1 MDLDN
6 LGTSL
11 GATATG
17 AAAGSSFGPWGS
29 IIGAGIGAAS
39 SLFGGQ
45 QQNSANQ
52 AMSQAQMDFQ
62 ERMRATQYQTTTA
75 DLKAAGLN
83 PMLAYSQGGAGTPA
97 GATAQ
102 MGNPLGEAGHSAR
115 EAGMAMAQYE
125 QLKTQNFATEMTGE
139 NQGAQALT
147 QRDQAALLRAQRNK
161 TTEEAVSE
169 VLKQKGFGLS
179 EQEARA
185 RIKQLYGSANLA
197 NTNAAYTAATQP
209 EAEAIGNAYKTMPL
223 LKAGEKIGTIVR
235 DVGSGITSAASAARG
250 KSTGSTKTTYNE
262 RGQKIRREVTSNQP
276 PME

>member
-1 MDLDN
+1 MDIDN
-6 LGTSL
+6 AGGTL

-62 ERMRATQYQTTTA
+62 ERMRATQYQTTVA

-125 QLKTQNFATEMTGE
+125 QLKTQNFATEATGE
-139 NQGAQALT
+139 NQLAQSYT
-147 QRDQAALLRAQRNK
+147 QRDQAALYRAQKNK

-169 VLKQKGFGLS
+169 VLKQKGLGLS
-179 EQEARA
+179 KEEAEA
-185 RIKQLYGSANLA
+185 RIKQLTGSANLS

-209 EAEAIGNAYKTMPL
+209 EAEAIGKTYKTAPG

-235 DVGSGITSAASAARG
+235 DVGSGVHSAVNAVTRA
-250 KSTGSTKTTYNE
+250 KNY
-262 RGQKIRREVTSNQP
+262 RGQPVRPNINSSQP